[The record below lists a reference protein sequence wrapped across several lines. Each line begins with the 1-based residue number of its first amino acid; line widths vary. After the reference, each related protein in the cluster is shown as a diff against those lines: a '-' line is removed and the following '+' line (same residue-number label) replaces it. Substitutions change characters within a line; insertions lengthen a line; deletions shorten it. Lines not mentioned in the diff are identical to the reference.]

1 MPDISLPDVR
11 FGDRKLRDARIPDID
26 LRDRLAEVDL
36 GHLRLPEVTI
46 PAALRDLARNDVS
59 IPNALRHVSLPDTG
73 WDPRLPTVDDLRRFG
88 VPEAALA
95 RFGVKPKRQPS
106 DILPWALVGGMAG
119 AFAAWWLW
127 TSSMTGPRIRAA
139 LHRARRT
146 VGGFRPAGDWEHASD
161 GGAEPHWGSPDG
173 WRTAG
178 EDDRSTR
185 PEASPAATDAAQTPA
200 EADSG
205 DAN

>member
-26 LRDRLAEVDL
+26 LRDRLADVDL
-36 GHLRLPEVTI
+36 GHLRMPDVTI
-46 PAALRDLARNDVS
+46 PAALRDFAHTDVS

-73 WDPRLPTVDDLRRFG
+73 WDPHRPTVDDLRRFG

-139 LHRARRT
+139 LHKARRAMSGM
-146 VGGFRPAGDWEHASD
+146 GGSGDWEQATD
-161 GGAEPHWGSPDG
+161 GGVEPYWASPDG

-178 EDDRSTR
+178 EDDRSKM
-185 PEASPAATDAAQTPA
+185 PEAEPAMA
-200 EADSG
+200 EAAVERAQD